1 MYRFKMTSHKYAQAF
16 THSNLIQ
23 IVSRV
28 GQETDRSLNQLQILK
43 ANKVSLSWHS
53 WKMKQTKIT
62 RIQYFNTASI
72 VFSAIKSWIRTYS
85 VVTNKYSKEMQNE
98 GYRANT

>member
-1 MYRFKMTSHKYAQAF
+1 MTSHKYAQAF
-16 THSNLIQ
+16 THSNLTQ

-43 ANKVSLSWHS
+43 ANKVSLSWE
-53 WKMKQTKIT
+53 MKQTKIT
-62 RIQYFNTASI
+62 RIQYFNTASF
-72 VFSAIKSWIRTYS
+72 VFSAIKSWITTYS